1 MRINAQGISNDGI
14 INNMELIDTSGEI
27 VPLNDIQQATHVK
40 VDWSVQGIAAESNKD
55 YTEQLPT
62 AIKIDE
68 KQEEKLLVAETEVGS
83 YVVDK
88 DNTLTIR
95 FNKEIHQLPEASGT
109 FTVKVAKTAEDT
121 EADEQQQAGDSAVNQ
136 DETGSD
142 EEQTEKNAVDAKEK
156 ENSDE
161 KVNSEA
167 EAEEPV
173 KEEQQKT
180 AEQASE
186 KVAPLKAIEEN
197 ILTRYEVTYETAET
211 GEPIEKPGLGSVIAI
226 KYWWELPNR
235 HGYKE
240 GDTYSF
246 QVPPELDVYSEIDH
260 AEMKFDGQTIG
271 YLSVTKDGTATIE
284 FTKFIEEYSKIS
296 GNFEIWT
303 ELSEETV
310 MNEDKELVITPIEG
324 KESMTIP
331 IDFNPGGSAVEKKG
345 NPNRSYNAE
354 EIEWTV
360 DFNKTLETIQNAKLI
375 DPIQDGQALKEG
387 LIKLYHLETKL
398 NGEVTQGEEVDPNSY
413 TIGKTAGGKDFAIYF
428 KDDIRSAYRLVYVTD
443 ITNEDDDTFK
453 NKATLTGE
461 SFDDVS
467 ADATVKVGRGK
478 ALEKKAA
485 HYDRENQEITWEIR
499 YNYNQKNI
507 AQKAALLKDF
517 FNGSQE
523 LVKDSFE
530 VREITLNENGKEV
543 GKGEVVTNYTVIPR
557 QQNGK
562 NGFHLQF
569 NEDISS
575 AYKIVYKTKASE
587 RVFDGEEIINTVNSG
602 EHTDEG
608 KQQIGQMILFKNYK
622 DPNYKDKTVEWQISF
637 NHDRQKMSNVV
648 LEDVFTNKGLT
659 LLKDE
664 ESGNFFRIQKE
675 GGALEEG
682 TDYIISKNEAD
693 QFVIQF
699 KHPITEP
706 HWINYTTTFDYD
718 QLANKS
724 EDFINQAHLSWDDAN
739 GESKDKSAKNKFT
752 PDEYTKQNGFKNGSY
767 NAVTKE
773 ITWNI
778 GVNYNLKTLDNA
790 VVKDFIQ
797 GNQQLLQDSITVH
810 LMELTGGKNGTKK
823 KEAVPGEDYSI
834 EFMENEQGEPGFQI
848 HFVKEINQPYLIE
861 YKTSLKDLD
870 LVAKN
875 YHNTANLY
883 NGNQQET
890 ELDASVSIP
899 YGGKY
904 TEKSG
909 NQNGKMID
917 WKININF
924 GQSQVSNATIDDKP
938 SNNQALLEDSF
949 RLYATSVDEAGKVT
963 KGELLELNKDY
974 TLDLEQNPET
984 FTLKFTEEINEP
996 YILEYQSMILEK
1008 PGKTVSNNISF
1019 NGENIDEVINESQDT
1034 VKVERTNGMGEGTGE
1049 IGRLTV
1055 HKTNRDT
1062 DDSLPGA
1069 TFTLKDQESGITVG
1083 TKTTDEDGK
1092 VVFDRLLYG
1101 TYTLIEE
1108 SAPDGYLIE
1117 QKQRGIVIDES
1128 YVEGSEVEV
1137 GNQLTVTNA
1146 KIIRDVQLN
1155 KIDKETGAS
1164 LSGAT
1169 FALQQKVGDAYKVI
1183 DRLTTNPAG
1192 IIYKGDLEPGEYQFV
1207 ETKAPNGYE
1216 LNTEPIPFTI
1226 GEKQTEII
1234 TLTAKNK
1241 KLASVELTKLAKE
1254 DGNRL
1259 AGAAFKLEREGGSVV
1274 EPLLR
1279 TDEDGRIFVTN
1290 LQPGTYQF
1298 VETKAPTYYQLNEE
1312 PISFTIKAGDSSTVT
1327 VTANNELI
1335 RGKAELTKVDKDDEA
1350 TKLDGAVF
1358 ELQNEAGKALQEDL
1372 TTDKAGKIVV
1382 ENLKPGKYQ
1391 FVETKAPEHYKLDTT
1406 PIPFTIEKSKTEA
1419 DVRVVAVKA
1428 TNELIRGS
1436 VELVKVDE
1444 DDEDKTLAGAVFELQ
1459 NEAGETVK
1467 KDITT
1472 DENGKIVVENLRPGK
1487 YQFVETKAPAYYEL
1501 DADPIAFEIEKSQ
1514 KEQLDIIAKNKLITG
1529 KVELTKADQDNNYA
1543 PLAGAVF
1550 ELQNEA
1556 GETLQEDLTTDKAG
1570 KIVVENLKPG
1580 KYQFVETKAPE
1591 HYKLDTTPIP
1601 FTIEKSKTKEN
1612 VEVVVVKAENELIRG
1627 SVELVK
1633 VDEDDEDKTLAGAVF
1648 ELQNEAGEMLQEDL
1662 TTDKAG
1668 KIVVE
1673 NLKPGKYQFVE
1684 TKAPAYY
1691 ELDAD
1696 PIAFEIEKSQK
1707 EQLRI
1712 TAKNKL
1718 ITGKVELTKA
1728 NQDNN
1733 YAPLAGAVFELQNEA
1748 GETLQEDLTTDK
1760 AGNIVVENLKPG
1772 KYQFVEIKA
1781 PEHYKLDTTPIP
1793 FTIEKSKTEADVK
1806 VAAVKATNEL
1816 IRGSVEL
1823 VKVDEDD
1830 EDKTLAGA
1838 VFELQNEAGETLQED
1853 LTTDK
1858 AGKIVVENLKP
1869 GNYQFVETK
1878 APEHYELDAMPIPFT
1893 ITFSQENSV
1902 QLKVENTIISEG
1914 PVTDPE
1920 NNDNEPTQKNPDSS
1934 KDDPS
1939 KAGEEIGGTLPQTG
1953 EEWLRYMMIL
1963 GVSLFIVGGFLI
1975 ISRRR
1980 NA

>member
-1 MRINAQGISNDGI
+1 MQINAQGISNDGL
-14 INNMELIDTSGEI
+14 INNMELMDTSGKI
-27 VPLNDIQQATHVK
+27 VPLEDIQQATHLK
-40 VDWSVQGIAAESNKD
+40 VDWSVQGIAAEPNKD
-55 YTEQLPT
+55 YTDQLPT

-109 FTVKVAKTAEDT
+109 FAVKIAKTAEDT

-142 EEQTEKNAVDAKEK
+142 EEQTAENATDAKEK

-161 KVNSEA
+161 KANSEA
-167 EAEEPV
+167 EVEEPV
-173 KEEQQKT
+173 EEEQQKT

-186 KVAPLKAIEEN
+186 KVAPLKAIEED

-211 GEPIEKPGLGSVIAI
+211 GEPIEKPGLGSIIAI

-246 QVPPELDVYSEIDH
+246 QVPSELDVYSKVDH
-260 AEMKFDGQTIG
+260 AEMKFDGKTIG

-310 MNEDKELVITPIEG
+310 INKDKELVITPIEG

-345 NPNRSYNAE
+345 IPNRSYNAE

-360 DFNKTLETIQNAKLI
+360 DFNKTLETIRNAKLI
-375 DPIQDGQALKEG
+375 DPIEEGQALKEG
-387 LIKLYHLETKL
+387 SIKLYHLETKL

-413 TIGKTAGGKDFAIYF
+413 TIGKTAGGKDFAIAF
-428 KDDIRSAYRLVYVTD
+428 KDDIRSAYRLVYVTE

-461 SFDDVS
+461 SFDDVR

-478 ALEKKAA
+478 ALEKKAVD
-485 HYDRENQEITWEIR
+485 YDRDNQEITWEIR

-523 LVKDSFE
+523 LVEDSFE

-543 GKGEVVTNYTVIPR
+543 GKGKFVTNYTVTPR
-557 QQNGK
+557 QQDGK

-608 KQQIGQMILFKNYK
+608 KQQIGQMILFKNHSN
-622 DPNYKDKTVEWQISF
+622 PNYKDKTVEWQISF
-637 NHDRQKMSNVV
+637 NHDSQKMSNVV

-699 KHPITEP
+699 KNTITEP

-724 EDFINQAHLSWDDAN
+724 EDFINQANLSWDDAN
-739 GESKDKSAKNKFT
+739 GEPKDKSAKNKFT

-848 HFVKEINQPYLIE
+848 NFVKEINQPYLIE
-861 YKTSLKDLD
+861 YKTSLNDLD

-917 WKININF
+917 WKVNINF

-949 RLYATSVDEAGKVT
+949 HLYATSVDEAGKVT

-1062 DDSLPGA
+1062 GDSLPGA

-1108 SAPDGYLIE
+1108 GAPDGYLIE

-1146 KIIRDVQLN
+1146 KIIRNVQLN
-1155 KIDKETGAS
+1155 KIDEETGAS

-1226 GEKQTEII
+1226 GEKQTEIR

-1254 DGNRL
+1254 NGNRL
-1259 AGAAFKLEREGGSVV
+1259 EGAAFKLEREDGSVV

-1312 PISFTIKAGDSSTVT
+1312 PVSFTIKAGDSSTVT

-1335 RGKAELTKVDKDDEA
+1335 RGKVELTKVDKDDKA
-1350 TKLDGAVF
+1350 MKLDGAVF
-1358 ELQNEAGKALQEDL
+1358 ELQNEAGKTLQEDL
-1372 TTDKAGKIVV
+1372 TTNKEGKLVV

-1406 PIPFTIEKSKTEA
+1406 PIPFTIEKSKMEA
-1419 DVRVVAVKA
+1419 DVKVAAVKA
-1428 TNELIRGS
+1428 TNELIPGS

-1459 NEAGETVK
+1459 NEAGDTVK

-1472 DENGKIVVENLRPGK
+1472 DENGKIVVENLRPG
-1487 YQFVETKAPAYYEL
+1487 T
-1501 DADPIAFEIEKSQ
+1501 
-1514 KEQLDIIAKNKLITG
+1514 
-1529 KVELTKADQDNNYA
+1529 
-1543 PLAGAVF
+1543 
-1550 ELQNEA
+1550 
-1556 GETLQEDLTTDKAG
+1556 
-1570 KIVVENLKPG
+1570 
-1580 KYQFVETKAPE
+1580 
-1591 HYKLDTTPIP
+1591 
-1601 FTIEKSKTKEN
+1601 
-1612 VEVVVVKAENELIRG
+1612 
-1627 SVELVK
+1627 
-1633 VDEDDEDKTLAGAVF
+1633 
-1648 ELQNEAGEMLQEDL
+1648 
-1662 TTDKAG
+1662 
-1668 KIVVE
+1668 
-1673 NLKPGKYQFVE
+1673 YQFVE

-1718 ITGKVELTKA
+1718 ITGKAELTKA
-1728 NQDNN
+1728 DQDNN
-1733 YAPLAGAVFELQNEA
+1733 HAPLAGAVFELQNEA
-1748 GETLQEDLTTDK
+1748 GKTLQEDLTTDK
-1760 AGNIVVENLKPG
+1760 AGKIVVENLKPG
-1772 KYQFVEIKA
+1772 NYQFVETKAPEYYKLDTTPIPFTIEKSKTKADVKVAAVKATNELIRGSVELVKVDEDDEEKALAGAVFELQNEGGETVKKDLTTDKEGKIVVENLKPGNYQFVETKA
-1781 PEHYKLDTTPIP
+1781 PEHYELDATPIP

-1823 VKVDEDD
+1823 VKVDADD

-1869 GNYQFVETK
+1869 GKYQFIETQ
-1878 APEHYELDAMPIPFT
+1878 APEHYKLDATPIPFT
-1893 ITFSQENSV
+1893 IAFSQENSL
-1902 QLKVENTIISEG
+1902 QLKVENTINPEE
-1914 PVTDPE
+1914 PVTDSG
-1920 NNDNEPTQKNPDSS
+1920 NNDNEPPQKNTESS

-1939 KAGEEIGGTLPQTG
+1939 KAGEKIGGKLPQTG

-1980 NA
+1980 KA